1 MACGEE
7 TRNKI
12 LDVAQGGVLVKSFDA
27 TSIEEIVAA
36 ANITKSG
43 FFIIS
48 PIKMLLLERL
58 LIGTS

>member
-1 MACGEE
+1 MARGEE

-12 LDVAQGGVLVKSFDA
+12 LGVAQGGVLAKSFDA